1 MENNM
6 FGGVHQDVGASSAA
20 VSFREQVR
28 AICRG
33 ILKPTKRSAR
43 EPAKRASSYSRLAG
57 TLAASVF
64 WALQAHAANVDVAVV
79 FAVDFSSSIDQKIAD
94 LQREGHAAA
103 LTSPEI
109 IAAITRNYVGCISV
123 AYFEWSSPGYTRI
136 VLPWT
141 SICGLED
148 AKAAASVISKRGD
161 TGHIRRGRSGTSVSS
176 AIDVGSLLLDQFP
189 GKAAKKV
196 IDISSNGENNDGL
209 PVQPSRLNAIAKGY
223 TINAIAIPT
232 KDENPD
238 QPLASYF
245 ARSVIGGSQAF
256 VITPKG
262 PGDYATALRR
272 KLVTEVSIN
281 VDPQTPATDGWGLFT
296 PVIPDLQEN

>member
-1 MENNM
+1 M
-6 FGGVHQDVGASSAA
+6 FGSAHQDVGALSAA
-20 VSFREQVR
+20 VSFREQARAVR
-28 AICRG
+28 G
-33 ILKPTKRSAR
+33 DFLKPLKRSAGGS
-43 EPAKRASSYSRLAG
+43 AKQASSYLRLAG

-64 WALQAHAANVDVAVV
+64 WGLQAHAANVDVAIV
-79 FAVDFSSSIDQKIAD
+79 FAVDFSSSIDPEIAD

-123 AYFEWSSPGYTRI
+123 AYFEWSSPGHTRI

-141 SICGLED
+141 NICGLED
-148 AKAAASVISKRGD
+148 AKAAASVISKKGD
-161 TGHIRRGRSGTSVSS
+161 TGHIRRGRSGTSVSA
-176 AIDVGSLLLDQFP
+176 AIDVGCLLLDQFP
-189 GKAAKKV
+189 GNAAKKV

-209 PVQPSRLNAIAKGY
+209 PVQPSRLNAVAKGY
-223 TINAIAIPT
+223 TINAIAIPA
-232 KDENPD
+232 KDENPE

-245 ARSVIGGSQAF
+245 AQSVIGGSQAF

-262 PGDYATALRR
+262 PSDYTMALRR

-281 VDPQTPATDGWGLFT
+281 VDPQPPAIGGWALFK
-296 PVIPDLQEN
+296 PVIPNLAEN

>member
-1 MENNM
+1 MLESK
-6 FGGVHQDVGASSAA
+6 HQDASASSAA
-20 VSFREQVR
+20 ASFREQAR
-28 AICRG
+28 AIGTG
-33 ILKPTKRSAR
+33 IPKPTERPANGPAR
-43 EPAKRASSYSRLAG
+43 RASSYLRLAG

-64 WALQAHAANVDVAVV
+64 WASQAHAANVDVAVV
-79 FAVDFSSSIDQKIAD
+79 FAVDFSSSIDPEIAD
-94 LQREGHAAA
+94 MQREGHAAA

-123 AYFEWSSPGYTRI
+123 TYFEWSSPGHTRI

-176 AIDVGSLLLDQFP
+176 AIDVGTLLLDQFP

-223 TINAIAIPT
+223 TINAIAIPAE
-232 KDENPD
+232 DENPD

-245 ARSVIGGSQAF
+245 AQSVIGGSQAF
-256 VITPKG
+256 VMTSKG
-262 PGDYATALRR
+262 PSDYATALRR
-272 KLVTEVSIN
+272 KLVTEVSMDG
-281 VDPQTPATDGWGLFT
+281 DPR
-296 PVIPDLQEN
+296 IPGIR

>member
-1 MENNM
+1 MTARAEMENNM
-6 FGGVHQDVGASSAA
+6 LGSVHQDAA
-20 VSFREQVR
+20 ASFRGQVR
-28 AICRG
+28 ATRRG
-33 ILKPTKRSAR
+33 IPTPPTERSTGGA
-43 EPAKRASSYSRLAG
+43 AKRASSFLMLAG
-57 TLAASVF
+57 TLAASMF
-64 WALQAHAANVDVAVV
+64 WGLQAHAAEVDVAVV
-79 FAVDFSSSIDQKIAD
+79 FAVDFSSSIDPEIAD

-123 AYFEWSSPGYTRI
+123 AYFEWSSPGHTRI

-148 AKAAASVISKRGD
+148 ARAAASVISKKGD
-161 TGHIRRGRSGTSVSS
+161 TGFTRRGRRGTSVSS

-232 KDENPD
+232 QDENPD

-245 ARSVIGGSQAF
+245 AKSVIGGSQAF

-262 PGDYATALRR
+262 PNDYAMALRR
-272 KLVTEVSIN
+272 KLVTEVSMD
-281 VDPQTPATDGWGLFT
+281 VGRQFPQQADGRFSQ
-296 PVIPDLQEN
+296 P

>member
-1 MENNM
+1 M
-6 FGGVHQDVGASSAA
+6 FGNVHQDVGALSALVPFQEQAQA
-20 VSFREQVR
+20 VRG
-28 AICRG
+28 G
-33 ILKPTKRSAR
+33 ILKSLKRSAR
-43 EPAKRASSYSRLAG
+43 GPAKQFGSYLRLVG

-64 WALQAHAANVDVAVV
+64 WGPQAHAANVDVAIV
-79 FAVDFSSSIDQKIAD
+79 FAVDFSSSIDPEIAD

-123 AYFEWSSPGYTRI
+123 AYFEWSSPGHTRI

-161 TGHIRRGRSGTSVSS
+161 TGNIRRGRSGTSVSS

-232 KDENPD
+232 EDENPD

-245 ARSVIGGSQAF
+245 AKSVIGGSQAF

-262 PGDYATALRR
+262 PNDYAVALRR
-272 KLVTEVSIN
+272 KLVTEVSMN
-281 VDPQTPATDGWGLFT
+281 VDRQFQQQADGRSSQ
-296 PVIPDLQEN
+296 P

>member
-1 MENNM
+1 M
-6 FGGVHQDVGASSAA
+6 FGSAHQGVTGLSATGSVHQQPRMRGN
-20 VSFREQVR
+20 
-28 AICRG
+28 G
-33 ILKPTKRSAR
+33 ILKSAKRSVR
-43 EPAKRASSYSRLAG
+43 GPAKPVSSYLRLAG
-57 TLAASVF
+57 MLAASVL
-64 WALQAHAANVDVAVV
+64 WGLPADAANVDVAIV
-79 FAVDFSSSIDQKIAD
+79 FAVDFSSSIDPKIAD

-103 LTSPEI
+103 LTSPDI
-109 IAAITRNYVGCISV
+109 IAAIARNYVGCISV
-123 AYFEWSSPGYTRI
+123 AYFEWSSPGHTRI

-161 TGHIRRGRSGTSVSS
+161 TGNIRRGRSGTSVSS

-232 KDENPD
+232 EDENPD

-245 ARSVIGGSQAF
+245 AKSVIGGSQAF

-262 PGDYATALRR
+262 PNDYAMALRR
-272 KLVTEVSIN
+272 KLVTEVSLD
-281 VDPQTPATDGWGLFT
+281 VDPQTSG
-296 PVIPDLQEN
+296 IR